1 MKCWAK
7 EMITRSGTKALLLFF
22 LTLFFTFGECFAQG
36 EALAAKSVFSFQNV
50 VQEARKLSENPYKS
64 PKGEVPD
71 TLLVDNYDQWRNI
84 RFKPD
89 RSLWRKEGLPFTL
102 QFFHPGL
109 YYDRTVGLYTISL
122 KGEVKPIPFS
132 KESFTYP
139 SKELEALVPNNLGF
153 AGFRIHYPINK
164 PDYHDEVAVFVGASY
179 FRAVAQNMNYGLS
192 ARGLAIDT
200 VLPSGE
206 EFPDFRR
213 FWIQEPQPDAKDITF
228 YALLDSPS
236 VAGAYRFVIHPGKE
250 TVMDVELTLFLR
262 KPVAKLG
269 IAPITSMFHHGENSY
284 AKVMDDF
291 RPEIHD
297 SDGLMIATATGEW
310 IWRPLVNPKTLLVN
324 SFQVNNPVGFG
335 LIQRDMDFDHYQDL
349 ESNYENRPS
358 LWISPVGGWGQG
370 RVELIQIPTDKE
382 VYDNIVA
389 FFVPSKVPEKGEPL
403 SFAYQM
409 VWHYSSESPRPPAG
423 RVVATRVARTKVE
436 GARKFVID
444 FAGAQLD
451 SLPADKPVEGVV
463 TVGPGA
469 KFVEQQV
476 YKNRFTG
483 GWRLVFQILPDEA
496 LSVDRDRPKA
506 KDPVELRA
514 FLKLGDNVLTET
526 WSYACEF

>member
-7 EMITRSGTKALLLFF
+7 EMITRSGAKALLLFPF
-22 LTLFFTFGECFAQG
+22 LFLLGFGDCFAQG
-36 EALAAKSVFSFQNV
+36 EALAAKSAFSFQNA
-50 VQEARKLSENPYKS
+50 VQEAQKLSEKPYKS

-71 TLLVDNYDQWRNI
+71 PLLAINYDQWRDI
-84 RFKPD
+84 RFKPEK
-89 RSLWRKEGLPFTL
+89 SFWRKEGLPFTL

-109 YYDRTVGLYTISL
+109 YYDRTVGFYTITP
-122 KGEVKPIPFS
+122 KGDAKPIPFS
-132 KESFTYP
+132 KDLFTYRREEVEP
-139 SKELEALVPNNLGF
+139 LVPSNFGF
-153 AGFRIHYPINK
+153 AGFRIHHPINK

-179 FRAVAQNMNYGLS
+179 FRAVGQHMNYCLS

-206 EFPDFRR
+206 EVPYFRR
-213 FWIQEPQPDAKDITF
+213 FWSHEPQPDAKDITL

-236 VAGAYRFVIHPGKE
+236 VAGAYHFVIRPGKE
-250 TVMDVELTLFLR
+250 TVIDVELTLFLR

-269 IAPITSMFHHGENSY
+269 IAPMTSMFHHGENSY

-297 SDGLMIATATGEW
+297 SDGLMIATASGEW

-324 SFQVNNPVGFG
+324 SFQVNNPAGFG
-335 LIQRDMDFDHYQDL
+335 LSQRDLDFDHYQDL

-358 LWISPVGGWGQG
+358 LWISPLGNWGEG

-382 VYDNIVA
+382 IYDNIVA
-389 FFVPSKVPEKGEPL
+389 FFVPSKLPEKGEPL
-403 SFAYQM
+403 SFAYRM
-409 VWHYSSESPRPPAG
+409 VWHYATESPRPPAG
-423 RVVATRVARTKVE
+423 RVVATRASRTKVE
-436 GARKFVID
+436 GARLFVID
-444 FAGAQLD
+444 FAGTQLD
-451 SLPADKPVEGVV
+451 SLAADKAVEAIV
-463 TVGPGA
+463 TVGSGA
-469 KFVEQQV
+469 KFMEQQV

-483 GWRLVFQILPDEA
+483 GWRLVFQILADEA
-496 LSVDRDRPKA
+496 LSADKDRPKT

-526 WSYACEF
+526 WSYAYEP

>member
-7 EMITRSGTKALLLFF
+7 EMITRSGAKALLLFPF
-22 LTLFFTFGECFAQG
+22 LFLLGFGDCFAQG
-36 EALAAKSVFSFQNV
+36 EALAAKSAFSFQNA
-50 VQEARKLSENPYKS
+50 VQEAQKLSEKPYKS

-71 TLLVDNYDQWRNI
+71 PLLAINYDQWRDI
-84 RFKPD
+84 RFKPEK
-89 RSLWRKEGLPFTL
+89 SFWRKEGLPFTL

-109 YYDRTVGLYTISL
+109 YYDRTVGFYTITP
-122 KGEVKPIPFS
+122 KGDAKPIPFS
-132 KESFTYP
+132 KDLFTYRREEVEP
-139 SKELEALVPNNLGF
+139 LVPSNFGF
-153 AGFRIHYPINK
+153 AGFRIHHPINK

-179 FRAVAQNMNYGLS
+179 FRAVGQHMNYGLS

-206 EFPDFRR
+206 EFPYFRR
-213 FWIQEPQPDAKDITF
+213 FWIHEPQPDAKDITL

-236 VAGAYRFVIHPGKE
+236 VAGAYHFVIRPGKE
-250 TVMDVELTLFLR
+250 TVIDVELTLFLR

-269 IAPITSMFHHGENSY
+269 IAPMTSMFHHGENSY

-297 SDGLMIATATGEW
+297 SDGLMIATASGEW

-324 SFQVNNPVGFG
+324 SFQVNNPAGFG
-335 LIQRDMDFDHYQDL
+335 LSQRDLDFDHYQDL

-358 LWISPVGGWGQG
+358 LWISPLGNWGEG

-382 VYDNIVA
+382 IYDNIVA
-389 FFVPSKVPEKGEPL
+389 FFVPSKLPEKREPL
-403 SFAYQM
+403 SFAYRM
-409 VWHYSSESPRPPAG
+409 VWHYATESPRPPAG
-423 RVVATRVARTKVE
+423 RVVATRASRTKVD
-436 GARKFVID
+436 GARKFIVD

-451 SLPADKPVEGVV
+451 TLAADKPVEGVV
-463 TVGPGA
+463 TVGSGA
-469 KFVEQQV
+469 KFMEQQV

-483 GWRLVFQILPDEA
+483 GWRLVFQILADEA
-496 LSVDRDRPKA
+496 LSADKDRPKT

-526 WSYACEF
+526 WSYAYEP

>member
-1 MKCWAK
+1 
-7 EMITRSGTKALLLFF
+7 LLFS
-22 LTLFFTFGECFAQG
+22 LISLFAFGEGLAQR
-36 EALAAKSVFSFQNV
+36 ETLAPISAFSFQNV
-50 VQEARKLSENPYKS
+50 VQEAKKLSEKPHKS

-71 TLLVDNYDQWRNI
+71 ALLVDNYDQWRNI

-89 RSLWRKEGLPFTL
+89 RSFWRKEGLPFTL

-109 YYDRTVGLYTISL
+109 YYDRTVGLYTISP
-122 KGEVKPIPFS
+122 KGEVKPISFS
-132 KESFTYP
+132 KDFFTYP
-139 SKELEALVPNNLGF
+139 REIEALVPDSLGF

-164 PDYHDEVAVFVGASY
+164 ADYHDEVAVFVGASY
-179 FRAVAQNMNYGLS
+179 FRAVGQHMNYGLS

-206 EFPDFRR
+206 EFPDFRK
-213 FWIQEPQPDAKDITF
+213 FWIQEPQPDAKDLRF
-228 YALLDSPS
+228 YALLDGPS
-236 VAGAYRFVIHPGKE
+236 GTGAYHFVVHPGKD
-250 TVMDVELTLFLR
+250 TVIDVELTLFFR
-262 KPVAKLG
+262 KAVAKLG

-324 SFQVNNPVGFG
+324 SFQVNNPAGFG
-335 LIQRDMDFDHYQDL
+335 LSQRDLDFDHYQDL

-358 LWISPVGGWGQG
+358 LWISPVGNWGEG

-389 FFVPSKVPEKGEPL
+389 FFVPSNLPEKGEPL
-403 SFAYQM
+403 SLAYQM
-409 VWHYSSESPRPPAG
+409 VWHYATESPRPPAG
-423 RVVATRVARTKVE
+423 RVVATRASRTKVE
-436 GARKFVID
+436 GARKFVVD
-444 FAGAQLD
+444 FTGAQLD
-451 SLPADKPVEGVV
+451 SLAADKPVEGVV
-463 TVGPGA
+463 TVGSGA
-469 KFVEQQV
+469 KFMEQQV

-483 GWRLVFQILPDEA
+483 GWRLVFQILADEV
-496 LSVDRDRPKA
+496 LSADKDRPKT

-526 WSYACEF
+526 WSYAYEP